1 MKVQHLVSNLT
12 GGELSPRLGGRVD
25 VRKYAAGCRVLQNAI
40 VTPHGGARKRPGS
53 RFVLFQKNA
62 TDHVRLVEYI
72 YSTEDSYML
81 MFGPGY
87 VWFFRN
93 RGIVTNAAKNITGI
107 TAANPAVVTSA
118 AHGFSNGD
126 RVLIQSVTG
135 MTEVNNRHFVVAN
148 VATNTFELSGL
159 NSSAF
164 TAYSSGGTASKI
176 VELTT
181 TYTADQLDDLQLVS
195 IRDVIYITHPA
206 HPLKKISRFSN
217 TSWVLSTP
225 DITTGPFRTING
237 DSTNRIR
244 AYTTHRVPI
253 TGINTGTTVT
263 ITVASHSFIVG
274 NQVLITGVTATS
286 SGGVDTGGTGG
297 GGEYYEGGAP

>member
-1 MKVQHLVSNLT
+1 VKVQHLVSNFT
-12 GGELSPRLGGRVD
+12 GGELSPRLAGRTD

-53 RFVLFQKNA
+53 RFVLAQKNA

-72 YSTEDSYML
+72 YSTEDSYIL

-87 VWFFRN
+87 IWFFRN
-93 RGIVTNAAKNITGI
+93 RGVVTNTAKNITGI

-126 RVLIQSVTG
+126 RVLIASVSG
-135 MTEVNNRHFVVAN
+135 MAEVNNCHFVVAGA
-148 VATNTFELSGL
+148 ATNTFQLPGL

-164 TAYSSGGTASKI
+164 TAYASGGTASKI

-181 TYTADQLDDLQLVS
+181 TYTADQLDALQLVS
-195 IRDVIYITHPA
+195 IRDVIYITHKD
-206 HPLKKISRFSN
+206 HPLRKISRFSN

-244 AYTTHRVPI
+244 AYTTHRVAI
-253 TGINTGTTVT
+253 TGINTGMTVT
-263 ITVASHSFIVG
+263 ITAPGHDFTVG
-274 NQVLITGVTATS
+274 TYVLVTGVTAEN
-286 SGGVDTGGTGG
+286 SGVLDTGNPGG
-297 GGEYYEGGAP
+297 NNYGEGGAP